1 MHLPA
6 DLPPPATERLRLMQ
20 EVRLGLLGVA
30 ERLRQNWHAHAAAA
44 GLSTAQVNA
53 LLSLTPGEAVPMRS
67 LAARLDYDASNLSVL
82 VDRLER
88 RGLVER
94 RPDPGDRRVKALALT
109 AEGERL
115 RATFWR
121 QLLEDA
127 GPLAPLADSEL
138 EALGALLGV
147 LAAGD
152 RVGGA
157 ADAVSSGPA
166 AASRRGGQ

>member
-6 DLPPPATERLRLMQ
+6 DLPPPDTERLGLMQ

-109 AEGERL
+109 PEGERL

-138 EALGALLGV
+138 EALAALLGV

-152 RVGGA
+152 RAGGA
-157 ADAVSSGPA
+157 ADPVSSG
-166 AASRRGGQ
+166 RRTGSGQ

>member
-1 MHLPA
+1 MHMPA
-6 DLPPPATERLRLMQ
+6 DLPSPATERLAVMQ
-20 EVRLGLLGVA
+20 QVRLALLGVA
-30 ERLRQNWHAHAAAA
+30 EQLRQNWAAHAAAA

-53 LLSLTPGEAVPMRS
+53 LLSLTPGEAAPMRS

-88 RGLVER
+88 RGVVER

-109 AEGERL
+109 PEGERL

-121 QLLEDA
+121 ELLEDQ

-138 EALGALLGV
+138 AGLATLLGV
-147 LAAGD
+147 LATDPVRSAAGT
-152 RVGGA
+152 
-157 ADAVSSGPA
+157 
-166 AASRRGGQ
+166 ASPGRG